1 MVIKTKSHPMITY
14 LDTNNFYG
22 LAIIAVYS
30 SNLKSVNLV
39 KRLHTNNQQN
49 CKECLKPRSNKN
61 KRESKKYGC
70 NYFYVLNY

>member
-49 CKECLKPRSNKN
+49 YKECLKPRSNKN
-61 KRESKKYGC
+61 KRGSKKCGC